1 MYLTTFWKVVVAP
14 LKLVHCFTWARNNS
28 ILFAWAGR
36 EKRIYKLGNG
46 FYLKPAGGS
55 PTVVPVLV
63 HSGSIQFRSGLG
75 RFLLYWLFS
84 ICQPL
89 FYAIYWSVIIHNDR
103 WCYTLNT
110 IFKKESLDKKYLY
123 AKFESVKNL

>member
-1 MYLTTFWKVVVAP
+1 MYLTTLWKVVVAP

-46 FYLKPAGGS
+46 LYLKPAGGS

-63 HSGSIQFRSGLG
+63 HSGSIQLFCSGLG
-75 RFLLYWLFS
+75 RFLLNWLFS

-110 IFKKESLDKKYLY
+110 ILKKYSLH
-123 AKFESVKNL
+123 KNYLC